1 MYDVVF
7 KYLMEDNAV
16 AITFLSALTG
26 MDIVSLL
33 PLPQELTV
41 DAEGDSVRPKNLF
54 GRKLSVYRLDFS
66 ARVRDREGEEKIV
79 IVEIQQ
85 EKLYGQLMRF
95 RKYLGKQYE
104 NSAFVKKTQT
114 ATGRE
119 YDIGIPILSIYF
131 VGEGLEGFR
140 DIPVVLLRRSAIA
153 QHTMQPVDG
162 TNPFIEALFHNGI
175 IVNVPFLSREGR
187 NELEALLSIFS
198 PLNQTTNPQI
208 MSIQETKFM
217 EKYQPILRRLKAA
230 AQEKGVRDKMTVEDD
245 FLEEMEYL
253 ERNHEERMRRLDE
266 KELRLDE
273 KELRLDERERGID
286 ERGRSVDERMRKA
299 EEEARKAEEEA
310 HKAEEEA
317 RKAEEEKRK
326 AEEEKRKAEEE
337 KRKAEEEAHM
347 LKEIK
352 EKMQQ
357 QQGNAIRLL
366 LDLGMSKAEI
376 AIKLGLSEVEMEQD

>member
-1 MYDVVF
+1 MEIANPMYDVVF

-33 PLPQELTV
+33 PLPQELTL
-41 DAEGDSVRPKNLF
+41 DAEGYSGRPKNLF

-66 ARVRDREGEEKIV
+66 ARIRDADGEEKIV
-79 IVEIQQ
+79 ILEIQQ

-104 NSAFVKKTQT
+104 NGAFVKKIQT

-140 DIPVVLLRRSAIA
+140 DVPVVLLRHSAIA
-153 QHTMQPVDG
+153 QHTMQPLDG

-175 IVNVPFLSREGR
+175 IVNVPFLGREGR
-187 NELEALLSIFS
+187 NELERLLSIFS
-198 PLNQTTNPQI
+198 PLNQTINPQI
-208 MSIQETKFM
+208 MSIRETKFM

-286 ERGRSVDERMRKA
+286 ERGRSVDERMHKAEEEKHKA

-310 HKAEEEA
+310 RKAEEEA

-326 AEEEKRKAEEE
+326 AEEEKRKAEQ
-337 KRKAEEEAHM
+337 K
-347 LKEIK
+347 I
-352 EKMQQ
+352 QQ
-357 QQGNAIRLL
+357 QQEKAIRVL
-366 LDLGMSKAEI
+366 LDLGMSKIEI
-376 AIKLGLSEVEMEQD
+376 ATKLGLSEEEMERY